1 MKLAMF
7 STPAARSAWA
17 KDCAESIRA
26 HGLAA
31 ARREYAAARAGEG
44 KAEWLDLNGIPA
56 EFTDEYWQKHVNW
69 HKGHVAALERKVRKL
84 EKLAAEC

>member
-1 MKLAMF
+1 MTLAMF

-17 KDCAESIRA
+17 KDAADHIRA
-26 HGLAA
+26 NGLAT
-31 ARREYAAARAGEG
+31 ARKEYAAARAGEG
-44 KAEWLDLNGIPA
+44 KAEWLAFNGIPA
-56 EFTDEYWQKHVNW
+56 ELADEYWKKHVNW